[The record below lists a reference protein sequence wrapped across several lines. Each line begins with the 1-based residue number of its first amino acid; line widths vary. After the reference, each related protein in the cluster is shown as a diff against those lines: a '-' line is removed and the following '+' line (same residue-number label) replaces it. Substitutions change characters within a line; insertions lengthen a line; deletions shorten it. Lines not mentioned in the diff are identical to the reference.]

1 MAKITIRERIETLK
15 AIRNGLA
22 NGSITITSP
31 LLKQLDMVGVPTKDL
46 MEKTEQKTNKVYEF
60 KPNNTDKAA

>member
-1 MAKITIRERIETLK
+1 MAKVTIRERIETLK
-15 AIRNGLA
+15 SIRNGLA

-46 MEKTEQKTNKVYEF
+46 MEKANKNNKVYQF
-60 KPNNTDKAA
+60 KPNNSDRAA